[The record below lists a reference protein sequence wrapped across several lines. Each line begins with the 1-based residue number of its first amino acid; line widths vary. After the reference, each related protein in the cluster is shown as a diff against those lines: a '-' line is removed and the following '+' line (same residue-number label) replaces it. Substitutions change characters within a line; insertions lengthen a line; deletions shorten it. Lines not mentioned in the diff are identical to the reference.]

1 VGVETAT
8 IVVCDLVA
16 STELRVSVGEEQAD
30 AVRRDVDA
38 ALGDSATAHG
48 GTVVK
53 GLGDG
58 VLALFAGAADAV
70 AAGVAMQQAATRLAQ
85 QVGSPLGLRVGISAG
100 DVSLED
106 GDCFGTPVVESSRL
120 CAVAAPGEVL
130 VADVVRVLARGRGGH
145 GFQPYGPIE
154 LKGLPEPVESWSVPW
169 EPIAGG
175 TGLRQAA
182 PYVGRRG
189 ELATLADLVALAH
202 DGQGATVLVA
212 GEPGMGKT
220 RLVAKACRTDQTI
233 EVLWGGC
240 HDGDVVPGSA
250 FAEAITTW
258 AREVDP
264 EVLRTALG
272 PEGPVLATLAPA
284 LRAVVPELPDAPVVP
299 GDEAAARLQ
308 DALCQWLGR
317 LAAANPVALVIDD
330 LHWADDTTVRLL
342 RTVARAAA
350 RQRVVVI
357 GTYRETD
364 LDRSHPFA
372 QALPLLR
379 REVEP
384 TRLALSGLIADEV
397 EALLEQMA
405 GHDVSPAFAELLAEQ
420 CGGNPFF
427 IRETLLHLVE
437 EGRLAQHDGEWRA
450 TTADLGIPEGVRE
463 VLGRRLG
470 RLSPVANRLLRIGA
484 LFEVSFP
491 LPVVCDV
498 ADVDEDEALDA
509 IDEALEAQIVEPTA
523 EFDAYRFTHALFRHA
538 LVAELNP
545 SRQVRTHRAL
555 AEAIEERIGRDV
567 TPAEAAT
574 LARHYSR
581 SSAMPGAARGVPHA
595 LRAADNA
602 EAGAAFREAYGF
614 SAMAR
619 ELLEPHD
626 DRESEIQR
634 RLARN
639 AVLAQIPIEDQVAEA
654 ATLGELVATVE
665 GADAAA
671 DAVCELVVT
680 AHALDETTTT
690 WRIAAIARRWLRPER
705 RDHTWI
711 TLRGHELD
719 EIEAND
725 PASLGLSLD
734 TAERRELFNAFWGTP
749 TTLQT
754 SQILGAPGRR
764 ELRRWLALPQRP
776 GATAVLLFHA
786 ASEPRRLVALAA
798 DRSAAAR
805 QSGRLGAAALFAAF
819 QTRALLVLGEHE
831 EADRALADAAAL
843 LPRISQRSNGTLQVL
858 ACYTLAGWVRGAPLD
873 VAQAGIGMD
882 RTEDPNTKWAGIAVL
897 SGSAYTTAWL
907 SGDHAPIH
915 EIEAVL
921 PAVERA
927 PGSAPNY
934 PLIVHLAV
942 GVHWWLERRD
952 HLGAL
957 RRNLEDKIL
966 EPDQRY
972 LETDGRWIAARIASL
987 EGRHDDARAM
997 FDAARAELAAE
1008 EMRGLLVGLEYDA
1021 ALAESRAG
1029 IAGDRDR
1036 FDAAIAAARSGID
1049 HHTMHPWLS
1058 RLDALT
1064 PPGRSPASR

>member
-16 STELRVSVGEEQAD
+16 STELRVSVGEERAD
-30 AVRRDVDA
+30 AVRRDVEA
-38 ALGDSATAHG
+38 ALGQAVSAHR

-58 VLALFAGAADAV
+58 VLALFPGAADAV
-70 AAGVAMQQAATRLAQ
+70 GAGVAMQQATTRLARE
-85 QVGSPLGLRVGISAG
+85 VGGTLGLRVGISAG

-120 CAVAAPGEVL
+120 CAVAASGEVL

-145 GFQPYGPIE
+145 AFEPHGPVE
-154 LKGLPEPVESWSVPW
+154 LKGFPEPVDAWSVPW
-169 EPIAGG
+169 EPVAAG
-175 TGLRQAA
+175 TGLRQAS
-182 PYVGRRG
+182 PYVGRRR
-189 ELATLADLVALAH
+189 ELAVLADRLMLAH
-202 DGQGATVLVA
+202 DGLGATVLVA
-212 GEPGMGKT
+212 GEPGIGKS
-220 RLVAKACRTDQTI
+220 RLVAEAYRASTTV

-240 HDGDVVPGSA
+240 HDGDVVPGAA
-250 FAEAITTW
+250 FAEALTTW
-258 AREVDP
+258 ARDVDR
-264 EVLRTALG
+264 ELLLTALG
-272 PEGPVLATLAPA
+272 SEGPVLATLAPA
-284 LRAVVPELPDAPVVP
+284 LRTLVPEFPEAPAVP

-308 DALCQWLGR
+308 DAVSQWIGR
-317 LAAANPVALVIDD
+317 LAATRTVVFVIDD

-342 RTVARAAA
+342 RTVARTAAH
-350 RQRVVVI
+350 QRIVVV

-384 TRLALSGLIADEV
+384 TRLAVTGLIADDV
-397 EALLEQMA
+397 ETLLEQIA

-437 EGRLAQHDGEWRA
+437 EGRLAQQDGEWRA
-450 TTADLGIPEGVRE
+450 TTADLSIPEGVRE
-463 VLGRRLG
+463 VLGRRLA
-470 RLSPVANRLLRIGA
+470 RLSPVANKLLGIGA
-484 LFEVSFP
+484 LFEVGFP

-498 ADVDEDEALDA
+498 ADIGEDEALDA
-509 IDEALEAQIVEPTA
+509 VDEALEAQIVQPTA
-523 EFDAYRFTHALFRHA
+523 EFDVYRFTHALFRHT

-555 AEAIEERIGRDV
+555 AEAIEKRLGRDV
-567 TPAEAAT
+567 TPAQAAT
-574 LARHYSR
+574 LARHYWR
-581 SSAMPGAARGVPHA
+581 SSAMPGAERGVPYA
-595 LRAADNA
+595 LRAADHA
-602 EAGAAFREAYGF
+602 EAGAAFHEAFDF
-614 SAMAR
+614 SLMAR
-619 ELLEPHD
+619 DLLEPHD
-626 DRESEIQR
+626 RRDVEVQR
-634 RLARN
+634 RLAMN
-639 AVLAQIPIEDQVAEA
+639 AVLAQIPVEHQVAEA
-654 ATLGELVATVE
+654 TTLGELVATVE
-665 GADAAA
+665 GGDAAA
-671 DAVCELVVT
+671 DAVCELVTT
-680 AHALDETTTT
+680 AGALDETTTT
-690 WRIAAIARRWLRPER
+690 WRIAAVARRWLRPDR

-711 TLRGHELD
+711 TLRGRELD

-725 PASLGLSLD
+725 PAGLGLSLD
-734 TAERRELFNAFWGTP
+734 TPERRELFDSVWGTP
-749 TTLQT
+749 KPFEPTG
-754 SQILGAPGRR
+754 ILGSPGRR
-764 ELRRWLALPQRP
+764 ELRRWLDLPQEP
-776 GATAVLLFHA
+776 GSTVYLLFSS

-798 DRSAAAR
+798 ECSAEAR
-805 QSGRLGAAALFAAF
+805 QNGRIAQAAMFAAF
-819 QTRALLVLGEHE
+819 QTRGLLVLGEQE
-831 EADRALADAAAL
+831 EADRALADAAEL
-843 LPRISQRSNGTLQVL
+843 LPRISERSNGTFQVL
-858 ACYTLAGWVRGAPLD
+858 ACYAFAGWVRGAPLGL
-873 VAQAGIGMD
+873 AQTGIGME

-907 SGDHAPIH
+907 SGDHAAIRH
-915 EIEAVL
+915 IESVM
-921 PAVERA
+921 PAVEGA

-934 PLIVHLAV
+934 PLIVHFAV

-952 HLGAL
+952 HLGVL

-966 EPDQRY
+966 QPDQRY

-997 FDAARAELAAE
+997 FDAARAELVAE
-1008 EMRGLLVGLEYDA
+1008 DMRGLLVGVEYDA

-1029 IAGDRDR
+1029 IAGDPDR
-1036 FDAAIAAARSGID
+1036 LHAALAAARAGID

-1058 RLDALT
+1058 RIDTLT